1 MSTENIRV
9 AKIDM
14 GLSKGFIKINYIT
27 LPFVR
32 IMPHKEGVSPFDAKA
47 WPNEP
52 SGFVTIP
59 VVVTSDMNDGDAMW
73 EAISGR
79 NRLIDKWIELG
90 GCNK

>member
-1 MSTENIRV
+1 M
-9 AKIDM
+9 
-14 GLSKGFIKINYIT
+14 
-27 LPFVR
+27 R
-32 IMPHKEGVSPFDAKA
+32 IMPHKKGISPFDEKA